1 MAGQQAVILCLLVGW
16 AAAVFSA
23 TPETVGGYTLQA
35 GHPSLQAWLLPDT
48 PSHPP
53 DNPPTAARIALGKK
67 LFFDPRLSR
76 NGDMSCATCHQ
87 PERGWSDG
95 LPLSIGFNGQILT
108 RATPTIINSAYN
120 NIFMW
125 DGRADSLES
134 QALGPIQAP
143 QEMNMDMVLLIAQLK
158 SDPDYLNDFA
168 TAYPEQGVTPSTIG
182 KALASFE
189 RTVVS
194 LDTPFDQWV
203 RGNSQALT
211 PQQVLGFNLFLD
223 PEKGNCAACHNPPH
237 FSDDGFHNVGLS
249 GTDPGRYQLVPV
261 SVLKGAFKTPSLRE
275 LAYTAPYFHDGSAT
289 TLSAVIEHYIHAGD
303 APNISP
309 SMKRIRLTND
319 EQAAL
324 SSFLEALSTPHD
336 KANQQGVQQHAIR

>member
-16 AAAVFSA
+16 AVNVFAAS
-23 TPETVGGYTLQA
+23 PETVGNYTLQA
-35 GHPSLQAWLLPDT
+35 GHPSLQIWLLPDT
-48 PSHPP
+48 PNHPP
-53 DNPPTAARIALGKK
+53 DNLPTPARIALGKK

-87 PERGWSDG
+87 PKLGWSDG
-95 LPLSIGFNGQILT
+95 QPLSIGFNGQTLT

-134 QALGPIQAP
+134 QALGPIQAL
-143 QEMNMDMVLLIAQLK
+143 QEMNMDIAQLISWLK
-158 SDPDYLNDFA
+158 SEPDYLTDFA
-168 TAYPEQGVTPSTIG
+168 KAYPEQGITPSTVS

-189 RTVVS
+189 RTIVS
-194 LDTPFDQWV
+194 RDTPFDQWV
-203 RGNSQALT
+203 RGDNHALT
-211 PQQVLGFNLFLD
+211 PQQVIGFNLFLD
-223 PEKGNCAACHNPPH
+223 PEKGSCAVCHNPPH
-237 FSDDGFHNVGLS
+237 FSDDGFHNIGLS
-249 GTDPGRYQLVPV
+249 GTDPGRYQLVPI

-275 LAYTAPYFHDGSAT
+275 LTHTAPYFHDGSAA
-289 TLSAVIEHYIHAGD
+289 TLAAVVEHYIIAGD

-309 SMKRIRLTND
+309 SMKKIQLTTD

-324 SSFLEALSTPHD
+324 SSFLEALSTPD
-336 KANQQGVQQHAIR
+336 DQVNQQGVQQHAIR